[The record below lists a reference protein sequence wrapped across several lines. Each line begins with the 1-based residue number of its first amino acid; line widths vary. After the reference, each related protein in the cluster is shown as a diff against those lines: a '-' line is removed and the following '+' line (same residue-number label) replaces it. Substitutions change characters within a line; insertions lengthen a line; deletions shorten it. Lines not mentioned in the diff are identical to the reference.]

1 MRMSAIKKLI
11 KLVEESRISELEVGR
26 FGTRVRISKNSGPSK
41 GPAVV
46 EAVSPA
52 PTQEVGRPTKQR
64 KEGLV
69 AAVAPMVGTFYRAP
83 APDAP
88 SYIDVGDYVKKNQV
102 LCIIEA
108 MKLMNEI
115 ESEVEGRVVECLVKD
130 AQPVGYGEELFLI
143 EPTG

>member
-1 MRMSAIKKLI
+1 MRMSTLRKLI

-26 FGTRVRISKNSGPSK
+26 FGARVKISKNSGPAS
-41 GPAVV
+41 GRVAV
-46 EAVSPA
+46 ESVSPVTTEEA
-52 PTQEVGRPTKQR
+52 ARPTKQR

-69 AAVAPMVGTFYRAP
+69 AVVAPMVGTFYRAP

-88 SYIDVGDYVKKNQV
+88 SYVEVGDYVKKNQV

-115 ESEVEGRVVECLVKD
+115 ESEFEGRVAEILVKNE
-130 AQPVGYGEELFLI
+130 QPVGYGEELILI
-143 EPTG
+143 EPRG

>member
-1 MRMSAIKKLI
+1 
-11 KLVEESRISELEVGR
+11 
-26 FGTRVRISKNSGPSK
+26 

-52 PTQEVGRPTKQR
+52 PTQEVGRPSKQR

-69 AAVAPMVGTFYRAP
+69 AAVAPMVGTFFRAP

-88 SYIDVGDYVKKNQV
+88 SYIEVGDYVKKNQV

-115 ESEVEGRVVECLVKD
+115 ESEFEGRVVEVLVKNE
-130 AQPVGYGEELFLI
+130 QPVGYGEELFLI
-143 EPTG
+143 EPT

>member
-1 MRMSAIKKLI
+1 MRMSTIKKLI

-26 FGTRVRISKNSGPSK
+26 FGTRVRISKNSGSAK

-46 EAVSPA
+46 EGVSPA
-52 PTQEVGRPTKQR
+52 PTQEVGRPSKQR

-69 AAVAPMVGTFYRAP
+69 AVVAPMVGTFFRAP

-88 SYIDVGDYVKKNQV
+88 SYIEVGDYVKKNQV

-115 ESEVEGRVVECLVKD
+115 ESEFEGRVVEVLVKNE
-130 AQPVGYGEELFLI
+130 QPVGYGEELFLV
-143 EPTG
+143 EPT